1 MTEKHWET
9 AKLNVTLIFCS
20 VCLHVCI
27 VCIYQHNTTTVEA
40 GAQMLA
46 WLLCC
51 LVQCLARRTN
61 PVSGAQEH
69 TRCPYTTWLW
79 CWKLWPTCQWKH
91 QSRVITEQR
100 KTSQQG
106 NSHQSKTQQRTS
118 LAGSV
123 WLGGTDEDDGQLC
136 VPAAVTMF
144 PSENLKNR
152 KATIQYNSDLLDENK
167 TSWSSDPRPLFLSR
181 VIPFLFL
188 LQINIE
194 TTFKHL
200 P

>member
-1 MTEKHWET
+1 MTEKHWER

-27 VCIYQHNTTTVEA
+27 VCIYQANTTTVEA

-51 LVQCLARRTN
+51 LVRCLAWRTT

-118 LAGSV
+118 LAASWRHSRV
-123 WLGGTDEDDGQLC
+123 C
-136 VPAAVTMF
+136 VIRWDWWGRWTVVR
-144 PSENLKNR
+144 SSYGDNISNWESQKS
-152 KATIQYNSDLLDENK
+152 TIQTN
-167 TSWSSDPRPLFLSR
+167 
-181 VIPFLFL
+181 
-188 LQINIE
+188 
-194 TTFKHL
+194 
-200 P
+200 